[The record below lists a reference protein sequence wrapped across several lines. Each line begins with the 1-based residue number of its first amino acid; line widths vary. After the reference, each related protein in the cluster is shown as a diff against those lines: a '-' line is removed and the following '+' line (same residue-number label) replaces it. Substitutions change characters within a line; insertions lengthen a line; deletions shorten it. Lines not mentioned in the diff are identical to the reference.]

1 MYDSFTLQ
9 TELRPV
15 LPVIRGCKD
24 YTQQQ
29 GLLQRV
35 DRILRATGIED
46 LFVELHIQNF
56 LQQLYQR
63 TRAVGL
69 KEHQRKAQE
78 SIQDSGAQCLKT
90 FCTAVIA
97 S

>member
-1 MYDSFTLQ
+1 MPGSFTLQ

-35 DRILRATGIED
+35 DRILRASGLED
-46 LFVELHIQNF
+46 LFVELHRPDC
-56 LQQLYQR
+56 LQHSDQR
-63 TRAVGL
+63 TRAVG
-69 KEHQRKAQE
+69 KATRAARVHQ
-78 SIQDSGAQCLKT
+78 
-90 FCTAVIA
+90 
-97 S
+97 